1 MSNLNLLLIF
11 LSWGINSYILYQY
24 IKKKINRPNTLDRYF
39 YALISGAV
47 ILFVLK
53 ELFFF
58 LKIHSIINVIM
69 LIILDAAVLALVA
82 TFFVNRLHVNT
93 QEVFGIPNPKRKFL
107 YAVLAFFFIFAL
119 TGATIPN
126 KWSYADSNETVVH
139 HKKKNDNQSKKE
151 TTPKKKKE
159 EQFTVYKVNVTKISE
174 NSSHDYLEVSGT
186 TKASDG
192 SKIYVSMND
201 KDHPDT
207 TTNAFNNSDE
217 EDMATVKNHKFTAY
231 VSINYIST
239 DSNYKVGSEL
249 EFLISA
255 FSGIKHDAED
265 DFSDDQVSK
274 LIDESTVEKY
284 KITKAIHNQF
294 KPASD
299 KKEDTDSDNDND
311 DSDYDSNDD
320 DTDDSNDYEA
330 DIDESRYTD
339 DLKDDVYDQLSDEL
353 NIDKVKIGGQFTFN
367 PASLVVSIYS
377 PDFYERPD
385 YDYEYI
391 DDALK
396 VIKDYDPEDFK
407 GGIEVI
413 LYGQVVTAYDTEYR
427 PIQSYSFD
435 GDTVAKVNPDNL
447 SEEAMEILSTDHYY
461 IHFNN

>member
-39 YALISGAV
+39 YALLSGAV

-58 LKIHSIINVIM
+58 IKIHSIINVIM
-69 LIILDAAVLALVA
+69 LIILDVAVLALVA

-107 YAVLAFFFIFAL
+107 YAVLAFFFIFAI
-119 TGATIPN
+119 TSATIPN

-139 HKKKNDNQSKKE
+139 HKKKNDNQSKKG
-151 TTPKKKKE
+151 TIPKKKNE

-174 NSSHDYLEVSGT
+174 NSSHDYLDVSGT

-217 EDMATVKNHKFTAY
+217 EDMATVKDHKFTAY
-231 VSINYIST
+231 VSINHISN
-239 DSNYKVGSEL
+239 DSKYKVGSEL

-274 LIDESTVEKY
+274 LIDQSTVGKY
-284 KITKAIHNQF
+284 KITKAIHDQF

-299 KKEDTDSDNDND
+299 KKEDTDSDND

-320 DTDDSNDYEA
+320 DSDNNDSYNDSSSNDREDYYDSNEDVNATQEQKNAANDAIGIAQSTVKSKVQVYRKLIAEGYA
-330 DIDESRYTD
+330 PSDAQYGVNQVDEMD
-339 DLKDDVYDQLSDEL
+339 WKDNAL
-353 NIDKVKIGGQFTFN
+353 NKANKYSQEYGYSEEET
-367 PASLVVSIYS
+367 LVVLTSS
-377 PDFYERPD
+377 DGGEFTMSEA
-385 YDYEYI
+385 EY
-391 DDALK
+391 A
-396 VIKDYDPEDFK
+396 VNH
-407 GGIEVI
+407 
-413 LYGQVVTAYDTEYR
+413 AY
-427 PIQSYSFD
+427 
-435 GDTVAKVNPDNL
+435 
-447 SEEAMEILSTDHYY
+447 
-461 IHFNN
+461 

>member
-69 LIILDAAVLALVA
+69 LIILDVAVLSLVA

-107 YAVLAFFFIFAL
+107 YSALAFFFVFAL

-186 TKASDG
+186 TKAADG

-217 EDMATVKNHKFTAY
+217 EDMATVKDHKFTAY
-231 VSINYIST
+231 VSINHINN
-239 DSNYKVGSEL
+239 DSKYKVGSEL

-274 LIDESTVEKY
+274 LIDESTVGKY
-284 KITKAIHNQF
+284 KITKAIHDQF

-299 KKEDTDSDNDND
+299 KKEDTDSDSDNDND
-311 DSDYDSNDD
+311 DSDYDGNDD
-320 DTDDSNDYEA
+320 DSDNNDSYNDSSSNDREDYYDSNEDVNATQEQKNAANYAIDIAESTVKSKVQVYRKLISEGYAPSDAQYGVNQVDEMDWKLNALNKANKYYE
-330 DIDESRYTD
+330 EYGYSEEET
-339 DLKDDVYDQLSDEL
+339 
-353 NIDKVKIGGQFTFN
+353 
-367 PASLVVSIYS
+367 LVVLTSS
-377 PDFYERPD
+377 DGGEFTMSEA
-385 YDYEYI
+385 EY
-391 DDALK
+391 A
-396 VIKDYDPEDFK
+396 
-407 GGIEVI
+407 
-413 LYGQVVTAYDTEYR
+413 
-427 PIQSYSFD
+427 
-435 GDTVAKVNPDNL
+435 VN
-447 SEEAMEILSTDHYY
+447 HVY
-461 IHFNN
+461 

>member
-24 IKKKINRPNTLDRYF
+24 IKKKINRPNKLDRYF

-69 LIILDAAVLALVA
+69 LIILDVAVLSLVA

-107 YAVLAFFFIFAL
+107 YSFLAFFFIFAI
-119 TGATIPN
+119 TSATIPN

-159 EQFTVYKVNVTKISE
+159 QFTIYKVNVTKISE
-174 NSSHDYLEVSGT
+174 NSSHDYLEVSGK

-217 EDMATVKNHKFTAY
+217 EDMSTVKDHKFTAY
-231 VSINYIST
+231 VSINHISN
-239 DSNYKVGSEL
+239 DSKYKVGSEL

-265 DFSDDQVSK
+265 DFSDAQVSK
-274 LIDESTVEKY
+274 LIDESTVGKY
-284 KITKAIHNQF
+284 KITKAIHDQF

-299 KKEDTDSDNDND
+299 KKEDTDSDND

-320 DTDDSNDYEA
+320 DSDNNDFYNDSSSNDREDYYDSNEDVNATQEQKNAANDAIGIAESTVKSKVQVYEKLISEGYA
-330 DIDESRYTD
+330 PSDAQYGVNQVDEMD
-339 DLKDDVYDQLSDEL
+339 WKDNAL
-353 NIDKVKIGGQFTFN
+353 N
-367 PASLVVSIYS
+367 
-377 PDFYERPD
+377 
-385 YDYEYI
+385 
-391 DDALK
+391 
-396 VIKDYDPEDFK
+396 
-407 GGIEVI
+407 
-413 LYGQVVTAYDTEYR
+413 
-427 PIQSYSFD
+427 
-435 GDTVAKVNPDNL
+435 KVNKY
-447 SEEAMEILSTDHYY
+447 SQE
-461 IHFNN
+461 